1 MLKKI
6 LIALAA
12 IVAIFVIVVA
22 MQPSEFRVERS
33 TKITRTSGD
42 GVRASE
48 RSA

>member
-6 LIALAA
+6 LIALVV
-12 IVAIFVIVVA
+12 IVAIFIIVVA

-33 TKITRTSGD
+33 IKIAAPAERL
-42 GVRASE
+42 RASE